1 MMMRIRKCGTAWIIV
16 GLAVGLFVLSHAGA
30 QEVQQRD
37 SATVIRQGPGGEVQ
51 ILTTEREGGAKPVRR
66 DALARE
72 PANEAARK
80 ARVMVVPAI
89 FQQEARRRIDRELNE
104 RFGITDPGVIEAPGY
119 TSFIV
124 DALVNARKFDM
135 LERESLRAAIRELD
149 FGESDYA
156 DPAKVAKIGQVLGA
170 DFMVVPEIR
179 YLDAQRETKVV
190 PYVGGEQ
197 NTLKCKLATSVRTV
211 SVGTSKIV
219 ASNIKEVEKRK
230 RVRGTDTPEAVRLGM
245 LDLIAETLR
254 ESALREAANI
264 VDVAYPI
271 RIMSIEDDIVMLNRG
286 QGAIINGEM
295 LKVYAVGEVMV
306 DPDTKENLGYQEAYV
321 GLIKVTD
328 VDQKTSKAVIVERAA
343 PFQRLYLC
351 RRVEPPTLADPAL
364 RLPTPEPPAPR
375 ID

>member
-1 MMMRIRKCGTAWIIV
+1 MRWTMA
-16 GLAVGLFVLSHAGA
+16 LAVGMMVTSVGLPGA
-30 QEVQQRD
+30 RGQDERQRD

-51 ILTTEREGGAKPVRR
+51 ILSTEREGGVPPPRSVAPE
-66 DALARE
+66 ARE
-72 PANEAARK
+72 AAAPANDAARK

-89 FQQEARRRIDRELNE
+89 FQQEARRRVDRELNN
-104 RFGITDPGVIEAPGY
+104 RFNITDPGVIESPGY

-124 DALVNARKFDM
+124 DALVNARKFDL
-135 LERESLRAAIRELD
+135 LEREELRSAIKELD

-156 DPAKVAKIGQVLGA
+156 DPAKVAKIGQMVGA
-170 DFMVVPEIR
+170 DFMIVPEIR
-179 YLDAQRETKVV
+179 YLDCQRETKVV

-197 NTLKCKLATSVRTV
+197 NTLKCKLATAVRTV
-211 SVGTSKIV
+211 SVSTGKIV

-230 RVRGTDTPEAVRLGM
+230 RVRGTDTAEAVRLGI
-245 LDLIAETLR
+245 LDLIAESLR

-271 RIMSIEDDIVMLNRG
+271 RIMSIDGDTVMLNRG
-286 QGAIINGEM
+286 QGAIINGEK
-295 LKVYAVGEVMV
+295 LKVFAVGEVMV

-321 GLIKVTD
+321 GLLQVTD
-328 VDQKTSKAVIVERAA
+328 VDQKTSKAAIIERVA

-351 RRVEPPTLADPAL
+351 RRVEPPTLTDPAL
-364 RLPTPEPPAPR
+364 RALPAEPPAPR

>member
-1 MMMRIRKCGTAWIIV
+1 M
-16 GLAVGLFVLSHAGA
+16 LAVGLAAGLLVLSDAGA

-51 ILTTEREGGAKPVRR
+51 ILTTEREGGAAPVRR
-66 DALARE
+66 DPGAEA
-72 PANEAARK
+72 PAADGVARK

-89 FQQEARRRIDRELNE
+89 FQQELRRRIDRELNE
-104 RFGITDPGVIEAPGY
+104 RFGITDPGVIEAPGF

-135 LERESLRAAIRELD
+135 LEREALRAATRELD

-156 DPAKVAKIGQVLGA
+156 DPAKVARIGQMLGA

-179 YLDAQRETKVV
+179 YLDTQRETKVV
-190 PYVGGEQ
+190 PYVGGRQ

-211 SVGTSKIV
+211 SVATGKIV

-230 RVRGTDTPEAVRLGM
+230 RVRDTDTPDTVRLGM
-245 LDLIAETLR
+245 LDLIAEVFR

-271 RIMSIEDDIVMLNRG
+271 RIMSIAGDTVMLNRG
-286 QGAIINGEM
+286 QGAIVLGET
-295 LKVYAVGEVMV
+295 LKVFAVGEVMI
-306 DPDTKENLGYQEAYV
+306 DPDTRENLGYHEAYV
-321 GLIKVTD
+321 GMLQVTE
-328 VDQKTSKAVIVERAA
+328 VDQKTSKAVVTERAG
-343 PFQRLYLC
+343 PIERLQLC
-351 RRVEPPTLADPAL
+351 RRVAPPTLTDPAL
-364 RLPTPEPPAPR
+364 RPAAAEPPAPR